1 MKKRAGGFLLISSM
15 VGAFCGE
22 LLGIVLLMISNGNL
36 LSEQKTIT
44 LLGYIAVPGQFL
56 FSEMK
61 AFTTYLAG
69 GLFFAL
75 TIGLAYGF
83 CCGLIFWLFS
93 RYQKKGYHYVRLL
106 PFVIFLIVLLLTKR
120 GSDPFVFLFF
130 LLVPLILWFL
140 SSRILSTESFCF
152 IDVIRYGLIFIVF
165 LFLLCVTLWNHNFIN
180 HKNYSINFI
189 EVRDR
194 LLLPTNL
201 GQKIDKFYYHYTLYP
216 ARLIKPLNNRLQ
228 NVIDLDPQG
237 FPKAKLR
244 QIRAV
249 LKRYDWFPAV
259 SDSNSDSYAKTTLT
273 MGEDESQEIFFH
285 WHKKPVYNVPY
296 EEFLKAP
303 SEHLK
308 KYSERIY
315 PFDPLRVACG
325 ISLFI
330 IIPLALSFWLFMCC
344 IGFIRLVLSLFP
356 LNITKTLETFI
367 ISGIILIVFGVL
379 IFGLKPKTYHPR
391 LIAFDI
397 PGLKVLIFSLKPKTY
412 PPEDIAE
419 LWLIAKGQAQ
429 GDRISALHHL
439 DKSLAPR
446 SYQMYQEE
454 IVALINDPAP
464 VIRRFGAEF
473 MGKLAVYNKTKA
485 KNDEIFPLLFSLLQ
499 DSNINVVYTAA
510 GAIGKLRTPQAKEIL
525 LDILDSN
532 REWYL
537 KMKAYFALKKI
548 GWRQ

>member
-1 MKKRAGGFLLISSM
+1 MKQRAGVFLLISSI
-15 VGAFCGE
+15 VGTFCGE
-22 LLGIVLLMISNGNL
+22 LLGIVLLMIGNGNL
-36 LSEQKTIT
+36 LLEQKTIT

-249 LKRYDWFPAV
+249 LRRYDWFPAV

-296 EEFLKAP
+296 EEFMKAP

-344 IGFIRLVLSLFP
+344 IGFIRLVLSIFP
-356 LNITKTLETFI
+356 ANITKTMETFI
-367 ISGIILIVFGVL
+367 MSGIIVIVFGVL
-379 IFGLKPKTYHPR
+379 IFGLKPKTY
-391 LIAFDI
+391 
-397 PGLKVLIFSLKPKTY
+397 
-412 PPEDIAE
+412 PPEDIAK
-419 LWLIAKGQAQ
+419 LWLIAKGQME

-446 SYQMYQEE
+446 AFKKYQKE
-454 IVALINDPAP
+454 IVTLINDPAP

-473 MGKLAVYNKTKA
+473 TGKHAVYNKAKA